1 LLDRVDFSSTSQIDL
16 LLSEVQEKAYDAIK
30 SNFVQKEVCLLHG
43 VSSGKTEI
51 YIKLIEGYL
60 ASAEQILYVT

>member
-1 LLDRVDFSSTSQIDL
+1 MM
-16 LLSEVQEKAYDAIK
+16 LSNLILFK
-30 SNFVQKEVCLLHG
+30 KEVCLLHG